1 MNGLF
6 LKSLKASCI
15 VSSPVANNCKISLT
29 VLRMCSTS
37 GNQYSNILVS
47 KKGEKSNV
55 GFIQLNRPKA
65 LNALNSPLME
75 ELLAAMK
82 EFQNDKKIGCCVITG
97 NEKAF
102 AAGADIKE
110 MASLSFQQHYMT
122 NYLASWSDLNKVGKP
137 IIAAVDGHALGGGCE
152 LAMMCDIIYAG
163 ENASFSQ
170 PEITLGT
177 VPGAGGTQRLTRA
190 VGKSLAM
197 EMVLSG
203 KRLTAVE
210 AERKGLVSAVYP
222 SSELVE
228 KSIQTAEKIA
238 NMPKMIAMMCK
249 ESVNNAFEMSLSEG
263 CHFERRL
270 YQFSFATNDNKEGMT
285 AFQEKRKPSFTDS

>member
-15 VSSPVANNCKISLT
+15 VSSPVANHCKISLA
-29 VLRMCSTS
+29 VLRMSSNS

-82 EFQNDKKIGCCVITG
+82 EFQNDKNIGCCVITG

-110 MASLSFQQHYMT
+110 MSSLSFQQHYMT

-177 VPGAGGTQRLTRA
+177 VPGAGGNF
-190 VGKSLAM
+190 AM
-197 EMVLSG
+197 L
-203 KRLTAVE
+203 
-210 AERKGLVSAVYP
+210 
-222 SSELVE
+222 
-228 KSIQTAEKIA
+228 
-238 NMPKMIAMMCK
+238 
-249 ESVNNAFEMSLSEG
+249 
-263 CHFERRL
+263 H
-270 YQFSFATNDNKEGMT
+270 
-285 AFQEKRKPSFTDS
+285 

>member
-1 MNGLF
+1 MNGLC
-6 LKSLKASCI
+6 LKPIKASI
-15 VSSPVANNCKISLT
+15 SFSILRSSPSVASRIAG
-29 VLRMCSTS
+29 LRMASS
-37 GNQYSNILVS
+37 GSEYSNIIVS

-55 GFIQLNRPKA
+55 GFIQLYRPKA
-65 LNALNSPLME
+65 LNALNTPLME

-82 EFQNDKKIGCCVITG
+82 DFQNDETVGCCVVTG
-97 NEKAF
+97 SEKAF

-122 NYLASWSDLNKVGKP
+122 NYLASWSDITKIGKP
-137 IIAAVDGHALGGGCE
+137 VIAAVDGHALGGGCE

-163 ENASFSQ
+163 EKASFGQ

-177 VPGAGGTQRLTRA
+177 IPGAGGTQRLTRA

-197 EMVLSG
+197 EMILSG
-203 KRLTAVE
+203 KRISAAE
-210 AERKGLVSAVYP
+210 AEKKGLVSAVFP
-222 SSELVE
+222 SSELVPKTIE
-228 KSIQTAEKIA
+228 TAEKIA

-270 YQFSFATNDNKEGMT
+270 YQFTFATNDNKEGMS
-285 AFQEKRKPSFTDS
+285 AFQEKRKANFTDS